1 MQPDAD
7 KLVYPNEARFVVI
20 CSNLPCPKAYFFINI
35 YYIYYIVEKSY
46 IISIEIICLICI
58 IKVYSFEF
66 DLFFEEVPMK

>member
-20 CSNLPCPKAYFFINI
+20 CSNLPYPKAYFFMNI

-46 IISIEIICLICI
+46 IVSIEIICLICI